1 MPAPLPPH
9 PDNPTVQKTPQAL
22 RLSFIEPAKI
32 SDLPGLNGRPSDP
45 NLMQLDATFN
55 PHDGNGQWGIFIYP
69 QETWYSTSEDRF
81 VGDQYEMFKRHVRR
95 HLLRVTPDQ
104 FEFLMDYLHNYRI
117 LNIHLITG
125 EVSAWRE
132 GDDRFPAVV

>member
-9 PDNPTVQKTPQAL
+9 PDNPNVAKTPQVL
-22 RLSFIEPAKI
+22 RLSYIDPAKVAE
-32 SDLPGLNGRPSDP
+32 LPGLNGRPSDP
-45 NLMQLDATFN
+45 NLLQLDATFN
-55 PHDGNGQWGIFIYP
+55 PSSGEGHWGVFVYP
-69 QETWYSTSEDRF
+69 QETWYNSSDDRF
-81 VGDQYEMFKRHVRR
+81 AGDQYDQFRRHVRR
-95 HLLRVTPDQ
+95 LLLRTTPDQ

-132 GDDRFPAVV
+132 GDDRFPEVV